1 MATRPLPTTFKIQ
14 PPRAWPS
21 IDAGEI
27 WAFRDLLVLLG
38 QRDLSLRY
46 RQTALGVVW
55 VVLQPLLGA
64 LILAFV
70 FGSIAKLPS
79 KGSSYLTFVF
89 ASLIGWNLFYATLTR
104 ATASLVS
111 HAYLL
116 GKVYFPRMVLPL
128 STALLSLVDLG
139 ISLLCLFVMLAI
151 DGVPVM
157 PRAAASVPCFVGL
170 LVLALGGG
178 LFLGSLAVRFRDVN
192 AALPVVLQL
201 LFYASPVAYG
211 AEIVPERYSSLFML
225 NPVAPLLEGLRW
237 SFLGAGWWSPEG
249 ILYSLVF
256 GVGLV
261 LVGAL
266 VLRRTEQYFAD
277 VA

>member
-1 MATRPLPTTFKIQ
+1 MPTSFKIQ

-79 KGSSYLTFVF
+79 KGSSYVTFVF
-89 ASLIGWNLFYATLTR
+89 ASLIGWNLFHTTLTR

-139 ISLLCLFVMLAI
+139 VSLLCLFVMLAI
-151 DGVPVM
+151 DGVTVT
-157 PRAAASVPCFVGL
+157 PRAAASVLCFVGL

-178 LFLGSLAVRFRDVN
+178 LLLGSLAVRFRDVN
-192 AALPVVLQL
+192 AALPVVLQM

-211 AEIVPERYSSLFML
+211 AEVVPERYSSLFML
-225 NPVAPLLEGLRW
+225 NPLAPLLEGLRW
-237 SFLGAGWWSPEG
+237 SFLGAGFWSPEG
-249 ILYSLVF
+249 TLYALVF
-256 GVGLV
+256 GAGLV